1 VTVSDTLNIGDATTR
16 TVTFKNV
23 AGDPTDP
30 TTTTATLYLPDGT
43 SSSPAITNGTTGVRS
58 VTITPT
64 MSGTHRLKWAGTGAV
79 AEVEWDVF
87 TVDPD
92 PTVGDTDI
100 ITLGEAKTE
109 LNITTNDTDPVLE
122 RWITAVSGLIDSL
135 CGPVVIRTV
144 TDEAHNGGGTIL
156 FLRQHPVSE
165 ITTVTEYASGTAT
178 VLTAES
184 PTVAGTYLFN
194 PTLGTVSRRSSWNN
208 YPFGASGVLV
218 TYEAGRYADTASVDA
233 RFKTAALA
241 ILRRFWARETPSWV
255 RGTGGFAD
263 LVQNPAVEP
272 GTPGFFRAVQPVVN
286 ELLGDQLLGPA
297 VA

>member
-1 VTVSDTLNIGDATTR
+1 VGVTDVVTLD
-16 TVTFKNV
+16 
-23 AGDPTDP
+23 
-30 TTTTATLYLPDGT
+30 
-43 SSSPAITNGTTGVRS
+43 
-58 VTITPT
+58 
-64 MSGTHRLKWAGTGAV
+64 
-79 AEVEWDVF
+79 
-87 TVDPD
+87 
-92 PTVGDTDI
+92 
-100 ITLGEAKTE
+100 EAKAE
-109 LNITTNDTDPVLE
+109 LNITNTDSDPVLE
-122 RWITAVSGLIDSL
+122 RWVSAVSELIDSL
-135 CGPVVIRTV
+135 CGPVVVRTV
-144 TDEAHNGGGTIL
+144 TGEAHNGGGTVL

-241 ILRRFWARETPSWV
+241 ILRRFWVRETPSWV

-272 GTPGFFRAVQPVVN
+272 GTPGFFRAVQPMIV
-286 ELLGDQLLGPA
+286 ELLSDELRGAIRPPVG
-297 VA
+297 